1 MSAGIYSTV
10 RSSSNSVDDMVAQ
23 FAHTTYSS
31 EVTDNTGDW
40 DVNLRISGERAN
52 VVYGFLRDNKISH
65 DRIIFYGKGSAQP
78 IASNETDAGRKMN
91 RRVEVILLQ

>member
-1 MSAGIYSTV
+1 MLVEFLAENPFVKI
-10 RSSSNSVDDMVAQ
+10 
-23 FAHTTYSS
+23 
-31 EVTDNTGDW
+31 EVVGHTDNTGDW

-52 VVYGFLRDNKISH
+52 VVYRFLRDNKISH